1 MAKENS
7 TSMAQANKAKK
18 YVPNSPLA
26 GKPVAHAQFATRE
39 QESLLGEE
47 RSALSVGH
55 GRGLVSL
62 LSSTIPIDR
71 MATSKS
77 RLMVGK
83 KRLLIR

>member
-1 MAKENS
+1 MARVNS

-26 GKPVAHAQFATRE
+26 EKPVAHAQFATRE

-47 RSALSVGH
+47 RSTLSVEH

-62 LSSTIPIDR
+62 LSSTIQIDR
-71 MATSKS
+71 MATSNS
-77 RLMVGK
+77 RSMVGR